1 MIHPFVSKCIPD
13 LIKLYGVYKLILWL
27 HAQKEASA
35 KKLACGQ
42 WEACIR
48 SDDMIHYQKF
58 AKYQRIYRRNIFCR
72 YFEVEIT
79 DGHFPSVIQSVKTDE
94 NFSVRNS
101 VCKYRRKNFRR
112 YLPTELRTEKFSN
125 LKKRRVA
132 DVEVLAGYFF
142 PTKSPT
148 NSKRLPVQCP

>member
-48 SDDMIHYQKF
+48 SDDMIPTNTT
-58 AKYQRIYRRNIFCR
+58 IMSRRNNNNHKALQYMMMIKS
-72 YFEVEIT
+72 VENGSSTRWRI
-79 DGHFPSVIQSVKTDE
+79 
-94 NFSVRNS
+94 
-101 VCKYRRKNFRR
+101 
-112 YLPTELRTEKFSN
+112 RTVNAYSARWN
-125 LKKRRVA
+125 LKFIADKRPSTSHVPTKMESKENEFRTVLSFSIFTWTTCNQVA
-132 DVEVLAGYFF
+132 DNPWFF
-142 PTKSPT
+142 
-148 NSKRLPVQCP
+148 